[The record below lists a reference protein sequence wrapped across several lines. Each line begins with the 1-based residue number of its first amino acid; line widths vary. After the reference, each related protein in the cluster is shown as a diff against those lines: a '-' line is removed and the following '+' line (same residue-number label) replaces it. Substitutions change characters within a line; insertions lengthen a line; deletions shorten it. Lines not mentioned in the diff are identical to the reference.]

1 MKLNQDCVR
10 DIMLFIEKNVTFGMF
25 LHLNDFIESSDLKK
39 YDSKTIKYT
48 LGKLDETKFLHSNA
62 TWIDNNLVMF
72 STGMLTWDGHKFLD
86 TIRDSKVWSTTKS
99 VTEKL
104 ASVSMSMIE
113 SISAQVISNIIKSQ
127 MIKNGSER

>member
-10 DIMLFIEKNVTFGMF
+10 DIMLFIEKNVT
-25 LHLNDFIESSDLKK
+25 L
-39 YDSKTIKYT
+39 
-48 LGKLDETKFLHSNA
+48 
-62 TWIDNNLVMF
+62 
-72 STGMLTWDGHKFLD
+72 GMLTWDGHKFLD

-127 MIKNGSER
+127 MIKNGF

>member
-10 DIMLFIEKNVTFGMF
+10 DIMLFIEKNVTF
-25 LHLNDFIESSDLKK
+25 
-39 YDSKTIKYT
+39 
-48 LGKLDETKFLHSNA
+48 
-62 TWIDNNLVMF
+62 
-72 STGMLTWDGHKFLD
+72 GMLTWDGHKFLD

-127 MIKNGSER
+127 MIKNGF

>member
-48 LGKLDETKFLHSNA
+48 LGKLDETKFLHSKA

-72 STGMLTWDGHKFLD
+72 STACLPGTA
-86 TIRDSKVWSTTKS
+86 TNS
-99 VTEKL
+99 
-104 ASVSMSMIE
+104 
-113 SISAQVISNIIKSQ
+113 
-127 MIKNGSER
+127 

>member
-48 LGKLDETKFLHSNA
+48 LGKL
-62 TWIDNNLVMF
+62 
-72 STGMLTWDGHKFLD
+72 
-86 TIRDSKVWSTTKS
+86 
-99 VTEKL
+99 

-127 MIKNGSER
+127 MIKNGF

>member
-48 LGKLDETKFLHSNA
+48 LGKLDETKFLHSKA

-99 VTEKL
+99 VTEK
-104 ASVSMSMIE
+104 ASFGFHVHD
-113 SISAQVISNIIKSQ
+113 
-127 MIKNGSER
+127 

>member
-1 MKLNQDCVR
+1 MRHFVTSFSCILDLSQLIEVITMKLNQDCVR
-10 DIMLFIEKNVTFGMF
+10 DIMLFIEKNVT
-25 LHLNDFIESSDLKK
+25 L
-39 YDSKTIKYT
+39 
-48 LGKLDETKFLHSNA
+48 
-62 TWIDNNLVMF
+62 
-72 STGMLTWDGHKFLD
+72 GMLTWDGHKFLD

-127 MIKNGSER
+127 MIKNGF